1 MRKFPCCQ
9 KPITTIAET
18 AKILQEQQQLI
29 KLNCQLASLTHSNQY
44 NDALHLFNKI
54 RLLLHHLKPDH
65 YTLSTTLTAC
75 ANLCNTTFGSKL
87 HAHAIKSSLKS
98 YTHVSNT
105 LLLLY
110 ANVQDIASV
119 KWVFGEIEDPDVFSY
134 TTLLSACTKMGHVAY
149 AFEIFVEM
157 PQKDVAVW
165 NAMIT
170 GCVESGNKEIGFGL
184 FRDMCRLGVRHDN
197 YSFASVLSG
206 CNLVTVDFGL
216 QVHSLAIKTGSLV
229 RISVVNALVTMY
241 FNCENVEDAYLVFD
255 EVEDSIHD
263 QITYNVMINGL
274 VSVGRVE
281 EALIMFRKML
291 GNGLRPTEFTFVSLM
306 SSCLYAGVG
315 YQFHAQAIKFGFEAH
330 TSLSNATI
338 NMYSSCG
345 DLSSACMVF
354 QRLEGKDIVS
364 WNTMISSYA
373 QENFGTSAI
382 LTYLEMQRTGIRPD
396 EFTFGSLLAGS
407 ELVETVEM
415 IHSLLFRNSLISNI
429 QVSNA
434 LISAY
439 SKLGNMKQAY
449 QIFCDQFYRNLI
461 SWNTII
467 SGFLLNG
474 LPMQGLE
481 QFSELLMSEFR
492 PNEYTLS
499 IILSICASILALR
512 QGKQVHG
519 YIMRLG
525 FSSKSSLGNALI
537 TMYAKCGLMHWS
549 LRVFNAMTKRDLVSW
564 NALISAYA
572 QHGKGNEAVHWFEA
586 MQDSCGVQ
594 PDEAT
599 FTIILSACS
608 HAGLVDDGIR
618 IFNSMV
624 CNCGVVPGVG
634 HFSCIVD
641 LLGRAGH
648 FDEVEMIMNN
658 EHFEPHPN
666 IWWTLLSACAAHGN
680 LKLGR
685 LVAGFLLETEQD
697 NPSVYV
703 LLSNMYAAAG
713 QWEEAANVRYLMNNT
728 RAMKQTGYSWISS

>member
-1 MRKFPCCQ
+1 MGPAQMKLRLPIYQSRLCLPADLSFTSKKTINKLDLVAMVRVVSISWEKGENPTVIFLFSSSSMATKF
-9 KPITTIAET
+9 E
-18 AKILQEQQQLI
+18 LQVFI
-29 KLNCQLASLTHSNQY
+29 VAAGSSK
-44 NDALHLFNKI
+44 DLHL
-54 RLLLHHLKPDH
+54 RCQHL
-65 YTLSTTLTAC
+65 
-75 ANLCNTTFGSKL
+75 F
-87 HAHAIKSSLKS
+87 
-98 YTHVSNT
+98 
-105 LLLLY
+105 
-110 ANVQDIASV
+110 
-119 KWVFGEIEDPDVFSY
+119 
-134 TTLLSACTKMGHVAY
+134 LLSRVARIPTKL
-149 AFEIFVEM
+149 
-157 PQKDVAVW
+157 QLRSS
-165 NAMIT
+165 

-197 YSFASVLSG
+197 YSFASVL
-206 CNLVTVDFGL
+206 
-216 QVHSLAIKTGSLV
+216 I
-229 RISVVNALVTMY
+229 
-241 FNCENVEDAYLVFD
+241 
-255 EVEDSIHD
+255 EDSIHD

-291 GNGLRPTEFTFVSLM
+291 GNGLRPTEFTF
-306 SSCLYAGVG
+306 
-315 YQFHAQAIKFGFEAH
+315 
-330 TSLSNATI
+330 
-338 NMYSSCG
+338 
-345 DLSSACMVF
+345 
-354 QRLEGKDIVS
+354 RLEGKDIVS

-449 QIFCDQFYRNLI
+449 QIFCDQIYRNLI

-624 CNCGVVPGVG
+624 CKCGVVPGVG

-713 QWEEAANVRYLMNNT
+713 QWEEAANVR
-728 RAMKQTGYSWISS
+728 RAADRPRDPARWSEIAVVVSALSVPVIANGDVFDYGDFERIEVATGASSVIVARGALLNASVFSPDGKGYWEEVKGDCVKKVSR